1 MLNRKTAPPIKDA
14 TEFGIELPGPEKRRL
29 RNGVDVYLF
38 NMGTVDTFMLNL
50 VFQAGNS
57 FETRNLSAAA
67 ANFLLK
73 NGTSTRNAFQI
84 NEFFEYHGAYLSRHA
99 GHEHAD
105 ITLHGMTK
113 HLGELLPVLAELLA
127 DSTMPEEELA
137 IYKQNMQQRL
147 KVNLKKNDF
156 IAGRLID
163 AYLFGKDHP
172 YGRYSSLEEYAA
184 LDVNELRGFYKEYY
198 QQGRVA
204 LFVAGRLPENTFEL
218 LDRHFGGL
226 PLKALLPVE
235 KLPEAAIAASAE
247 KKFRIINDP
256 DGVQGAIRLARPF
269 PNRHHPDFQKMQVLN
284 NLFGG
289 YFGSRLMMNI
299 REDKGY
305 TYGIHSY
312 LASLVQDSAFLISTE
327 AGKDVSEE
335 TIKEIYIE
343 MKRMREEPVDADELM
358 TSRNAMI
365 GSLLGDLDGPF
376 PVAAR
381 WKTLVINGFDE
392 KYFYRSV
399 DTIRT
404 LGAKEIQELAVK
416 YLNPEDF
423 YELVVV

>member
-14 TEFGIELPGPEKRRL
+14 VEFNIELPKPDKRRL
-29 RNGVDVYLF
+29 RNGVDVYMF

-57 FETRNLSAAA
+57 FESQNLSAAA

-84 NEFFEYHGAYLSRHA
+84 NEYFEYHGAYLSRHA
-99 GHEHAD
+99 GHEYAD

-113 HLGELLPVLAELLA
+113 HVPELLPVLAELLA
-127 DSTMPEEELA
+127 DSTLPEEELA

-147 KVNLKKNDF
+147 RVNLKKNDF

-163 AYLFGKDHP
+163 AYLFGKEHP

-184 LDVNELRGFYKEYY
+184 LEAELLRAFYKEYY
-198 QQGRVA
+198 QQGRAV
-204 LFVAGRLPENTFEL
+204 LFVAGRLPENIFDL
-218 LDRHFGGL
+218 LDQHFGGL
-226 PLKALLPVE
+226 ALKPLVSID
-235 KLPEAAIAASAE
+235 KLPAPKSVPSAQ
-247 KKFRIINDP
+247 KKFRITNDP

-327 AGKDVSEE
+327 AGKDVSED
-335 TIKEIYIE
+335 TIKEVYIE
-343 MKRMREEPVDADELM
+343 MKRMRDEPVDAEELL
-358 TSRNAMI
+358 TSRNSMI

-381 WKTLVINGFDE
+381 WKSLVLNGFDE
-392 KYFYRSV
+392 SYFYRSV
-399 DTIRT
+399 ETIRKM
-404 LGAKEIQELAVK
+404 GVKEIQELANL
-416 YLNPEDF
+416 YLKPEDF

>member
-172 YGRYSSLEEYAA
+172 YGRYSSLEEYGA